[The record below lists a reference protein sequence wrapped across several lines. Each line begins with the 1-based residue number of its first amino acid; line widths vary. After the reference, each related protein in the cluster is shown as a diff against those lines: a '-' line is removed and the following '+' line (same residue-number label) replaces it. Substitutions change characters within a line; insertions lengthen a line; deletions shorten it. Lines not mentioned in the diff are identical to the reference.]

1 MTLIDMKTEI
11 TIKDQIIAVSVAKI
25 GHAPSTEY
33 WQTLN
38 AAAETLKEVD
48 YSDKTPDQMEEIN
61 AADLRE
67 MAHYYGGW
75 DKLLKIIDN
84 IKERDQEAAYDRR
97 MEDYDRISEGER
109 QESQYRIQR
118 YLK

>member
-1 MTLIDMKTEI
+1 MKTEI

-25 GHAPSTEY
+25 GHAPTTEY

-38 AAAETLKEVD
+38 AAEETLKEVD
-48 YSDKTPDQMEEIN
+48 YSDKTTEQMAEIN

-75 DKLLKIIDN
+75 DELIKIIDN
-84 IKERDQEAAYDRR
+84 MKERDNEAAYDRQQ
-97 MEDYDRISEGER
+97 ENYDRISEGER
-109 QESQYRIQR
+109 QETQHRTQR
-118 YLK
+118 DLK